1 VSVPS
6 LVQHV
11 AEANPDVV
19 AMRQKDEAG
28 QWRQWTYQNL
38 DEEVQIVAKALIE
51 IGLHRHHSVA
61 IMGSNSP
68 HWIIANLAA
77 ISAGGIAAGLHQGL
91 SAEEVSRICIDC
103 KADVIVVES
112 EALLKKVLLVQ
123 HKLPELKCIVQW
135 RGEPPLSDQRR
146 LAKSH
151 KKHILSWEGLLELGR
166 ALQPDRLEERL
177 TKVAIN
183 QCCSLV
189 YATSNKGVMLSHD
202 NLTWSAKMA
211 LGVIRA
217 PGFNPTPSPGDE
229 VMISFLP
236 LAHISTQLIDI
247 YYLISIAGTSVFLP
261 TDILHNQEDFFAAL
275 EEVQPSVLYGPPVI
289 FERIFHKLVTMRRS
303 VSGLQKFF
311 IDWSSHQVR
320 EKHGDCVTPDV
331 ERRVGV
337 QSAIAKNTVCKKYK
351 EALGVGPKTI
361 FICRGGALPDRVLQ
375 FLSGFDIVVH
385 PAYGQSECCSL
396 LTANVPKRFCKFSSV
411 GKPGPGLKVK
421 LGEGGEV
428 LATGRNLF
436 MGYLNRE
443 NETKEVMT
451 EDAEWLK
458 TGDRA
463 MTDDKGFL
471 VLTCYPADLLTL
483 FSGEEVEPSR
493 LEDRVRRELGCV
505 AHCLVVGQAR
515 ENLAVLLSLD
525 TEVEPGGV
533 PTSRLTPQCQQWFR
547 AARFE
552 VKTIAEVL
560 DAVDLGIK
568 HVIQA
573 GIDRTNLE
581 AERASHFLTAW
592 EILPQSFS
600 LPTGELG
607 QTGKVNR
614 AFLADK
620 LNRTINRM
628 YTGEEWEEVPR
639 KRSAEKFL
647 VSHQLSNI
655 VEDDEKS
662 QRESQD
668 KELVVHKEEEEE
680 EEIVRGVSRVKLS
693 DKEERFK
700 KEEESEPKKD
710 ADDSGE
716 EDASDTRVEITA
728 TIEPLPS
735 KPDQNTPF
743 EANMEHVLEERGR
756 RVSRT

>member
-1 VSVPS
+1 MKRASAKEPVGKKNSGLGKLMSVLHQNAASLVTTRTAHNGPDQVLPGGTDLTTCRRNQAVKLRRDTTGLGNCEPVSVPS

-19 AMRQKDEAG
+19 AMRQKDAEG

-91 SAEEVSRICIDC
+91 NAEEVARICIDC

-151 KKHILSWEGLLELGR
+151 KKHILSWEGLLEVGR
-166 ALQPDRLEERL
+166 ALQADRLEERL
-177 TKVAIN
+177 SKVAIN

-247 YYLISIAGTSVFLP
+247 YYLISIAGTSVFP
-261 TDILHNQEDFFAAL
+261 ATPILHSQERFFAAL
-275 EEVQPSVLYGPPVI
+275 KEVRPTVVYGQPVV
-289 FERIFHKLVTMRRS
+289 FERIYHKLVEMRRTL
-303 VSGLQKFF
+303 SGLQKS
-311 IDWSSHQVR
+311 IMDWSCGRLMGNQQEHIIPQTDSKLGNIQHKIV
-320 EKHGDCVTPDV
+320 
-331 ERRVGV
+331 
-337 QSAIAKNTVCKKYK
+337 KNTICRKYK
-351 EALGVGPKTI
+351 EALGLSPKTI

-411 GKPGPGLKVK
+411 GKPGSGLKLK

-428 LATGRNLF
+428 LAKGRNVF
-436 MGYLNRE
+436 MGYLNKE
-443 NETKEVMT
+443 NDTKEVMT

-463 MTDDKGFL
+463 LTDEKGFL
-471 VLTCYPADLLTL
+471 VLTC
-483 FSGEEVEPSR
+483 
-493 LEDRVRRELGCV
+493 
-505 AHCLVVGQAR
+505 
-515 ENLAVLLSLD
+515 
-525 TEVEPGGV
+525 
-533 PTSRLTPQCQQWFR
+533 
-547 AARFE
+547 
-552 VKTIAEVL
+552 
-560 DAVDLGIK
+560 
-568 HVIQA
+568 
-573 GIDRTNLE
+573 
-581 AERASHFLTAW
+581 
-592 EILPQSFS
+592 
-600 LPTGELG
+600 
-607 QTGKVNR
+607 
-614 AFLADK
+614 
-620 LNRTINRM
+620 
-628 YTGEEWEEVPR
+628 
-639 KRSAEKFL
+639 
-647 VSHQLSNI
+647 
-655 VEDDEKS
+655 
-662 QRESQD
+662 
-668 KELVVHKEEEEE
+668 
-680 EEIVRGVSRVKLS
+680 
-693 DKEERFK
+693 
-700 KEEESEPKKD
+700 
-710 ADDSGE
+710 
-716 EDASDTRVEITA
+716 
-728 TIEPLPS
+728 
-735 KPDQNTPF
+735 
-743 EANMEHVLEERGR
+743 
-756 RVSRT
+756 

>member
-1 VSVPS
+1 
-6 LVQHV
+6 
-11 AEANPDVV
+11 
-19 AMRQKDEAG
+19 
-28 QWRQWTYQNL
+28 
-38 DEEVQIVAKALIE
+38 
-51 IGLHRHHSVA
+51 
-61 IMGSNSP
+61 
-68 HWIIANLAA
+68 
-77 ISAGGIAAGLHQGL
+77 
-91 SAEEVSRICIDC
+91 
-103 KADVIVVES
+103 
-112 EALLKKVLLVQ
+112 
-123 HKLPELKCIVQW
+123 
-135 RGEPPLSDQRR
+135 
-146 LAKSH
+146 
-151 KKHILSWEGLLELGR
+151 
-166 ALQPDRLEERL
+166 
-177 TKVAIN
+177 
-183 QCCSLV
+183 
-189 YATSNKGVMLSHD
+189 
-202 NLTWSAKMA
+202 
-211 LGVIRA
+211 
-217 PGFNPTPSPGDE
+217 
-229 VMISFLP
+229 
-236 LAHISTQLIDI
+236 
-247 YYLISIAGTSVFLP
+247 
-261 TDILHNQEDFFAAL
+261 
-275 EEVQPSVLYGPPVI
+275 
-289 FERIFHKLVTMRRS
+289 
-303 VSGLQKFF
+303 
-311 IDWSSHQVR
+311 
-320 EKHGDCVTPDV
+320 
-331 ERRVGV
+331 
-337 QSAIAKNTVCKKYK
+337 
-351 EALGVGPKTI
+351 
-361 FICRGGALPDRVLQ
+361 
-375 FLSGFDIVVH
+375 
-385 PAYGQSECCSL
+385 
-396 LTANVPKRFCKFSSV
+396 
-411 GKPGPGLKVK
+411 
-421 LGEGGEV
+421 
-428 LATGRNLF
+428 
-436 MGYLNRE
+436 MGYLNKE
-443 NETKEVMT
+443 NDTKEAMT

-693 DKEERFK
+693 DKEERSK
-700 KEEESEPKKD
+700 KEEDSEPKKD

-743 EANMEHVLEERGR
+743 EANMEHILEERGR

>member
-1 VSVPS
+1 
-6 LVQHV
+6 
-11 AEANPDVV
+11 
-19 AMRQKDEAG
+19 
-28 QWRQWTYQNL
+28 
-38 DEEVQIVAKALIE
+38 
-51 IGLHRHHSVA
+51 
-61 IMGSNSP
+61 
-68 HWIIANLAA
+68 
-77 ISAGGIAAGLHQGL
+77 
-91 SAEEVSRICIDC
+91 
-103 KADVIVVES
+103 
-112 EALLKKVLLVQ
+112 
-123 HKLPELKCIVQW
+123 
-135 RGEPPLSDQRR
+135 
-146 LAKSH
+146 
-151 KKHILSWEGLLELGR
+151 
-166 ALQPDRLEERL
+166 
-177 TKVAIN
+177 
-183 QCCSLV
+183 
-189 YATSNKGVMLSHD
+189 
-202 NLTWSAKMA
+202 
-211 LGVIRA
+211 
-217 PGFNPTPSPGDE
+217 
-229 VMISFLP
+229 MISFSP
-236 LAHISTQLIDI
+236 LAHISAQLIDI
-247 YYLISIAGTSVFLP
+247 YYIISVGGTAVFP
-261 TDILHNQEDFFAAL
+261 ATPILHNQERFFAAL
-275 EEVQPSVLYGPPVI
+275 KEVLIPNFPNDTHNFHVFQVRPTVVFGQPVV
-289 FERIFHKLVTMRRS
+289 FERIYHKLVEMRRTL
-303 VSGLQKFF
+303 SGLQKS
-311 IDWSSHQVR
+311 IMDWSCGRLMGNQQEHIIPQTDSKLGNIQHKIV
-320 EKHGDCVTPDV
+320 
-331 ERRVGV
+331 
-337 QSAIAKNTVCKKYK
+337 KNTICRKYK
-351 EALGVGPKTI
+351 EALGLSPKTI

-451 EDAEWLK
+451 EDTEWLK

-525 TEVEPGGV
+525 TEVDPGGL

-560 DAVDLGIK
+560 DAVELGIK

-592 EILPQSFS
+592 EILPHTFS
-600 LPTGELG
+600 LQTGELG

-620 LNRTINRM
+620 LSRTINRM

-668 KELVVHKEEEEE
+668 KELLVHKEEEEE
-680 EEIVRGVSRVKLS
+680 GVRESEIEETRRGVSRVKLS
-693 DKEERFK
+693 DKEFPSKLDRGD
-700 KEEESEPKKD
+700 ESDSK

-716 EDASDTRVEITA
+716 EAGNTRLEITKA
-728 TIEPLPS
+728 TIESLPPS
-735 KPDQNTPF
+735 KSDQNTVF
-743 EANMEHVLEERGR
+743 EANMEHQVLEERGR
-756 RVSRT
+756 RISRT